1 MENKKDDTTPID
13 FTPLNFAILLVED
26 SEINQIL
33 TKTRL
38 EKWGCIIDIA
48 NNGLEAIDKVKN
60 NLYNIIL
67 MDIEMPVMNGYEATR
82 IIKNDIS
89 PKASK
94 TPILGM
100 SGHNSKTETSK
111 MINVGMEAFI
121 IKPFNMEELYKT
133 LIKYAIKQL

>member
-1 MENKKDDTTPID
+1 MEYKKDDKPIN
-13 FTPLNFAILLVED
+13 FTPLNYAILLVED

-89 PKASK
+89 SQASK

-100 SGHNSKTETSK
+100 SGHNSETETNK
-111 MINVGMEAFI
+111 MMNAGMEAFI
-121 IKPFNMEELYKT
+121 IKPFNIEEFYKI
-133 LIKYAIKQL
+133 LVKHAIKQF